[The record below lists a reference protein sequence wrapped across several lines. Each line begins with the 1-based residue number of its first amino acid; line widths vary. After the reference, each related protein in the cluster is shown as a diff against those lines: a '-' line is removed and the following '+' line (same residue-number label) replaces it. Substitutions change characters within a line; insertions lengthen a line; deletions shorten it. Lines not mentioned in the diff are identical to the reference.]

1 MYASEE
7 MMALLKEDRETSPH
21 DEMLDMLKEIQREVH
36 ECKLILDSFVD
47 ALRLASENPM
57 LSMLMPKL

>member
-7 MMALLKEDRETSPH
+7 MMALLKENREMSPNE
-21 DEMLDMLKEIQREVH
+21 EMLNLLKEIQQEVH

-47 ALRLASENPM
+47 ALKLASENPM
-57 LSMLMPKL
+57 LSMFMPKL